1 MFLSEA
7 PNGWH
12 VLNVIP
18 EFSDERNERTSHAK
32 PPDDEEHD
40 DLDGLERLIG
50 APQPLKGDV
59 GLGVHEGVQ
68 YLAKYPSRLQPV
80 CSHVKHILQAESLL
94 NLPKTSDLT
103 I

>member
-40 DLDGLERLIG
+40 DLLGLESRVG
-50 APQPLKGDV
+50 APQSGRQSIYPQNPSQRPLK
-59 GLGVHEGVQ
+59 
-68 YLAKYPSRLQPV
+68 
-80 CSHVKHILQAESLL
+80 VK
-94 NLPKTSDLT
+94 
-103 I
+103 